1 MTIAGFTFQ
10 RINGLALEP
19 SMFAFTVLPF
29 WIYSIHTKRKRLSL
43 ILLCSLLLTASTTAF
58 IGIIL
63 YYCYAILKSNQLR
76 NFFIF
81 TFGLLVILL
90 FWDYVY
96 AIPIRQSSKNVY
108 EN

>member
-76 NFFIF
+76 NFFILRSDYWLYCY
-81 TFGLLVILL
+81 FGIMYTL
-90 FWDYVY
+90 
-96 AIPIRQSSKNVY
+96 SG
-108 EN
+108 

>member
-19 SMFAFTVLPF
+19 SMFALRSYHFGFILYTL
-29 WIYSIHTKRKRLSL
+29 RKRLSL

-76 NFFIF
+76 NFFFIF

-96 AIPIRQSSKNVY
+96 AILDKTIFQNVY